1 MCNNFC
7 LDRSAA
13 STSEAGTP
21 IVLPDRIIVVM
32 LSEDCKGSR
41 WGWISAALVS
51 LSDRE
56 AREKVEVEAMLAVV
70 SSAGAMLGQ

>member
-1 MCNNFC
+1 MCKDFW

-13 STSEAGTP
+13 SVSEAGTP
-21 IVLPDRIIVVM
+21 IVLPDRITVVM
-32 LSEDCKGSR
+32 LSEDCRGSR
-41 WGWISAALVS
+41 CGWISATLVS

-70 SSAGAMLGQ
+70 SSAGAVSGQ